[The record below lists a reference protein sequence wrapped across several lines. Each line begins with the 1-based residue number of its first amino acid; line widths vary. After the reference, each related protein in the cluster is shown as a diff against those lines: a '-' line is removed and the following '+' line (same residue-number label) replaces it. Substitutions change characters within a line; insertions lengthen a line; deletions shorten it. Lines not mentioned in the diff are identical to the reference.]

1 MEVNTALTNEIERT
15 DNEKMYD
22 ENCKNLLS
30 NKMILAWI
38 MKECIK
44 EFEDIDAT
52 DIADFYI
59 EGQPDIG
66 NRKVISGE
74 KIRGLPT
81 EVINDN
87 DKKIFYDIRYQATVP
102 KAQEK
107 TTELII
113 NIEAQNQYYT
123 GYPLIKR
130 GVFYASQMLVN
141 QYGTEFSK
149 SEYDKLK
156 KVYSVWICHSVPKRL
171 ANTITS
177 YKMSE
182 CNIVGVRTEDKENYD
197 LISIVMIY
205 LGDETD
211 KVSSPILKLLNR
223 LLSEKLSAEEKLEM
237 LETEYKISRTEKI
250 EEELTH
256 MCNLSQG
263 VLQRG
268 REQRNIEI
276 AQNGLRNNV
285 PLDTIS
291 IMTGLT
297 ISELTDMTIEKTTK
311 IDTK

>member
-1 MEVNTALTNEIERT
+1 M
-15 DNEKMYD
+15 
-22 ENCKNLLS
+22 S
-30 NKMILAWI
+30 
-38 MKECIK
+38 
-44 EFEDIDAT
+44 
-52 DIADFYI
+52 
-59 EGQPDIG
+59 
-66 NRKVISGE
+66 
-74 KIRGLPT
+74 
-81 EVINDN
+81 NDN
-87 DKKIFYDIRYQATVP
+87 NGKIFYDIRYQALAP
-102 KAQEK
+102 KGCELE
-107 TTELII
+107 TELII
-113 NIEAQNQYYT
+113 NIA
-123 GYPLIKR
+123 G
-130 GVFYASQMLVN
+130 F
-141 QYGTEFSK
+141 
-149 SEYDKLK
+149 
-156 KVYSVWICHSVPKRL
+156 H
-171 ANTITS
+171 
-177 YKMSE
+177 
-182 CNIVGVRTEDKENYD
+182 TEDRENYD
-197 LISIVMIY
+197 LMSIVMIY